1 MLLDPSAI
9 AVITYVL
16 LLAIL
21 PLGLGFLSRLLLGKP
36 LATVHPTWI
45 TLAQGMTALGWCA
58 AFVLGKTGL
67 LSYEAGVLLGAVLF
81 VPGQFFW
88 GFFVP
93 KTA

>member
-1 MLLDPSAI
+1 M
-9 AVITYVL
+9 
-16 LLAIL
+16 
-21 PLGLGFLSRLLLGKP
+21 LGKAW
-36 LATVHPTWI
+36 ATVHPNWI
-45 TLAQGMTALGWCA
+45 TLVQCMTVLGWCA

-67 LSYEAGVLLGAVLF
+67 LSYEAGVLLCAVLF